1 MNEKEKQRRIG
12 QIVLVCKIIKQE
24 NENLRC
30 VPKIHVSD
38 IQRWLDTDEQY
49 VATLI
54 NVCSSFDRRNIADD
68 VLNSMHI
75 YDDVNKR
82 FHLWDGLC
90 RIWNHYLD
98 YLLKRISKNEFE
110 TYYRV
115 HFCDANKYN
124 LSEELLYELMDK
136 YATELIFRIHK
147 IAITDMTN
155 LDVIM
160 EIADLKVYSEED
172 YLKLRKILLGIDKD

>member
-1 MNEKEKQRRIG
+1 MNEKDKQRRIG
-12 QIVLVCKIIKQE
+12 QIMLVCKIIKLE

-38 IQRWLDTDEQY
+38 IQRWLDADEQY

-54 NVCSSFDRRNIADD
+54 NVCSSFDKRNIADD

-82 FHLWDGLC
+82 YHLWDGLG
-90 RIWNHYLD
+90 RIWKTYLD
-98 YLLKRISKNEFE
+98 YLLERISKDEFE
-110 TYYRV
+110 TYYKV
-115 HFCDANKYN
+115 YFCDVDKHN
-124 LSEELLYELMDK
+124 LSEKLLYELMDK
-136 YATELIFRIHK
+136 YATELIFRVHK

-160 EIADLKVYSEED
+160 EIADLGMYSESD
-172 YLKLRKILLGIDKD
+172 FLTLRKILLGIDKE